1 MVMTIFFGGMLVK
14 VFFFFL
20 PFPFVGA
27 KEKGGLLQ
35 SQNMVLSDV

>member
-14 VFFFFL
+14 VFFFL